1 MQASILERKKSIVVA
16 RLYVSRGVAT
26 GGISVYIPSQNQ
38 SLKIIFALI
47 AADVVRLLVYRTVV
61 PCSKKL
67 YPPKMNFWL
76 RPCMCHTCHA
86 LYEFHM
92 KQNSEWYKVKVNT
105 DIKPAADTVD
115 GR

>member
-1 MQASILERKKSIVVA
+1 
-16 RLYVSRGVAT
+16 
-26 GGISVYIPSQNQ
+26 
-38 SLKIIFALI
+38 
-47 AADVVRLLVYRTVV
+47 
-61 PCSKKL
+61 
-67 YPPKMNFWL
+67 
-76 RPCMCHTCHA
+76 MCHTCHA